1 MVRRFDLVGGKAVA
15 EAAVLLCG
23 ATKEATPEG
32 DCEAILINPWV
43 QEMVAVEDVL
53 ARGRKDSR
61 RHVMDMLAA

>member
-1 MVRRFDLVGGKAVA
+1 MAMKREHGDLGGYWWV
-15 EAAVLLCG
+15 
-23 ATKEATPEG
+23 EG

-61 RHVMDMLAA
+61 RHVMDMLTA